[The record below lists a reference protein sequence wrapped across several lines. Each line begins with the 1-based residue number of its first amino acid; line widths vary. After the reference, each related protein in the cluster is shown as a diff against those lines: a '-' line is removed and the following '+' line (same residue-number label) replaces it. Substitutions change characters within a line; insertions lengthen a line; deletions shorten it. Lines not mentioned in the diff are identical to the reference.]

1 MFNSILIPIDLAHES
16 SWRTAL
22 PVAVNHARHEG
33 GKLHVLTV
41 VDLNL
46 DVTAV
51 VMPED
56 FNRQYQSKTEQ
67 RLAALVK
74 TQVPDDVSVQYSVRD
89 GRIYHEI
96 LVAADEIGADL
107 IVLASHRPS
116 FRDYMLGS
124 NAARVVRHANCSVL
138 VVRDQDAPQ
147 A

>member
-1 MFNSILIPIDLAHES
+1 MFNTILIPIDLAHES

-22 PVAVNHARHEG
+22 PVAVQHARHEG
-33 GKLHVLTV
+33 AKLHVLTV

-51 VMPED
+51 VMPSD

-67 RLAALVK
+67 RLSALVK
-74 TQVPDDVSVQYSVRD
+74 NQVPDDLSVQYWVRD
-89 GRIYHEI
+89 GRVYHEI
-96 LVAADEIGADL
+96 LSAADEVGADL

-116 FRDYMLGS
+116 FKDYLLGA

-138 VVRDQDAPQ
+138 VVRNSNAP
-147 A
+147 AP